1 MSEWKEYKMSDLID
15 DISMGPFGSNI
26 KVDCFVG
33 QGVPV
38 LNGSNL
44 VGFKLCEKSF
54 NYVTKDKADSLGHS
68 NAYRG
73 DVIVT
78 HRGTLGQIA
87 YIPYDSKYERYVI
100 SQSQFRFS
108 CKKELVNIVF
118 LVYYF
123 HSREGQFKLL
133 SNASQVGVPAL
144 ARPTSTFKE
153 IYIKLPPIEE
163 QKRIAGVLSSLDDKI
178 DLLNRE
184 NVTLEALAETL
195 FRHYFIENPDPTW
208 KEGKLGDYVNETIG
222 GEWGKETPEEDYNMP
237 VRCLRGADVADL
249 NDGLAKRTPLR
260 YIKHSKY
267 DKIEPHSGDIILE
280 ISGGTDTCST
290 GRVAYINEDVKRLF
304 DYPIVF
310 SNFCRLLRVKEDY
323 TYFVYCYF
331 RHLHKQG
338 EFFNLENGS
347 SGIHNLNY
355 KAALYD
361 DLGWPVPTDE
371 KLVIEFGENVKPY
384 FDKINTNKKQILS
397 LSAQRDT
404 MLPRLMSG
412 EVKVCER

>member
-1 MSEWKEYKMSDLID
+1 MSEWKEYKLGEVTEIIGGGTPDTSNRDYWGGKIPWISPKDLTGYNKIY
-15 DISMGPFGSNI
+15 IEKGERNITELGYKNSSTRLLPKGTVLFSSRAPIGYVAIASNPI
-26 KVDCFVG
+26 CTN
-33 QGVPV
+33 Q
-38 LNGSNL
+38 
-44 VGFKLCEKSF
+44 GFKSLVCNETIVSNVYLYYWLKS
-54 NYVTKDKADSLGHS
+54 NTEYLQSLG
-68 NAYRG
+68 
-73 DVIVT
+73 T
-78 HRGTLGQIA
+78 GTTFA
-87 YIPYDSKYERYVI
+87 EI
-100 SQSQFRFS
+100 SGSAL
-108 CKKELVNIVF
+108 KTVNI
-118 LVYYF
+118 
-123 HSREGQFKLL
+123 S
-133 SNASQVGVPAL
+133 
-144 ARPTSTFKE
+144 
-153 IYIKLPPIEE
+153 LPPIEE

-184 NVTLEALAETL
+184 NVTHEALAETL

-208 KEGKLGDYVNETIG
+208 KEGKLGDYVIETIG
-222 GEWGKETPEEDYNMP
+222 GEWGTETPEGESGMP

-249 NDGLAKRTPLR
+249 NDGIATRIPLR
-260 YIKHSKY
+260 YVKPSKY
-267 DKIEPHSGDIILE
+267 EKIKPNNGDIILE

-290 GRVAYINEDVKRLF
+290 GRVAYINEGVKQLF

-371 KLVIEFGENVKPY
+371 KLVIEFGEKVKPY

-412 EVKVCER
+412 EVKVAE

>member
-1 MSEWKEYKMSDLID
+1 
-15 DISMGPFGSNI
+15 MGPFGSNI